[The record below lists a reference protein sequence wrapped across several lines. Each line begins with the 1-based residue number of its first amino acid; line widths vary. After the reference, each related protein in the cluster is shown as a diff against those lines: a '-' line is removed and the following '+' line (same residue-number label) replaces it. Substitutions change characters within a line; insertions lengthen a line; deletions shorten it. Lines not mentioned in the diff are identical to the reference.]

1 MIRSMA
7 RRTIVISDLHLGRG
21 SLELPGLLAPIL
33 AGADEIVVNG
43 DVAELHLPPHRDAAA
58 RGLDTLRRR
67 TEQAGTELVLIAG
80 NHDPLVSPRRSL
92 ALGDGS
98 VFVTHGDAVHPSVA
112 PWSPAASSL
121 QEAFIRHLEAIPPQQ
136 RGRLESVLA
145 ASREAASEE
154 WAERHALRGS
164 GKPWRLLGRPLAL
177 LRIALFWREYPALVA
192 DFGLKHAPDSPFL
205 VVGHSHM
212 PGAWRIGSRTV
223 INTGAF
229 AFPRRPHAVVVEGR
243 SISLHP
249 LAMRQGFYELGEPR
263 EAWRWELQA
272 PQRGEAASVREG
284 SDRPSAAAMPRAA
297 AIAPSK
303 SMPVATS
310 LRLQR

>member
-1 MIRSMA
+1 MA

-21 SLELPGLLAPIL
+21 SLELPRLLAPIL

-43 DVAELHLPPHRDAAA
+43 DVAELHLAPHRDAAA
-58 RGLDTLRRR
+58 RGLETLRRR
-67 TEQAGTELVLIAG
+67 TEQAGSELVLIAG
-80 NHDPLVSPRRSL
+80 NHDPLVSPRRSMS
-92 ALGDGS
+92 LGGGS

-121 QEAFIRHLEAIPPQQ
+121 QDAYIRHLEAIPPQE
-136 RGRLESVLA
+136 RGRLESVLSV
-145 ASREAASEE
+145 SREAASEE
-154 WAERHALRGS
+154 WTERHAVRGS

-192 DFGLKHAPDSPFL
+192 DFGLKHAPESPFL

-212 PGAWRIGSRTV
+212 PGAWRIGSRVV

-243 SISLHP
+243 SISLRP
-249 LAMRQGFYELGEPR
+249 LAMRQGFY
-263 EAWRWELQA
+263 
-272 PQRGEAASVREG
+272 
-284 SDRPSAAAMPRAA
+284 
-297 AIAPSK
+297 
-303 SMPVATS
+303 
-310 LRLQR
+310 

>member
-1 MIRSMA
+1 MA

-21 SLELPGLLAPIL
+21 SLELPRLLAPIL

-43 DVAELHLPPHRDAAA
+43 DVAELHLPPHREAAA

-67 TEQAGTELVLIAG
+67 TDQAGAELVLIAG

-92 ALGDGS
+92 TLGNGA

-121 QEAFIRHLEAIPPQQ
+121 QEAFIRHLEAIPPQL

-192 DFGLKHAPDSPFL
+192 DFGLKHAPESPFL

-212 PGAWRIGSRTV
+212 PGAWRIGSRIV
-223 INTGAF
+223 VNTGAF

-243 SISLHP
+243 SISLQP
-249 LAMRQGFYELGEPR
+249 LVMRKGFYELGEPR
-263 EAWRWELQA
+263 EGWSWELPA
-272 PQRGEAASVREG
+272 RHGGDAIAAANAREG
-284 SDRPSAAAMPRAA
+284 NARPSAAPMPLAA
-297 AIAPSK
+297 PMTASK
-303 SMPVATS
+303 SMPVATP
-310 LRLQR
+310 LRSHR